1 MVMHLMKKTL
11 LYVPLLLLVTLIAA
25 CGSNGTST
33 TTGTTS
39 ATATT
44 TAAKNCPT
52 TASGTINSVSNTTLL
67 FTNRQGTEEQA
78 TFDSSTVIIQ
88 QGSGTTTDL
97 KEGTPVTTTVQQGS
111 NNTYTALTI
120 SLRNGA
126 ALAASRLG
134 SLRGCL
140 GTRRNGT
147 SGTGGAGT
155 GLGNL
160 PGVFGTATAGRQS
173 VSGTIAQLSGS
184 TLVITDASGNDF
196 SIQVT
201 KTTRIN
207 KTGTGTA
214 SDLKS
219 GLTVTMLGT
228 KDSQGVF
235 HATYIV
241 ISARIPRVTTNNG

>member
-1 MVMHLMKKTL
+1 MKKPL
-11 LYVPLLLLVTLIAA
+11 QFVPFLLLALFIAA
-25 CGSNGTST
+25 CGSNGTT
-33 TTGTTS
+33 TTSGSTS

-44 TAAKNCPT
+44 TAAKSCPA

-67 FTNRQGTEEQA
+67 FTDRQGTEVQA
-78 TFDSSTVIIQ
+78 TYDSSTVFIQ
-88 QGSGTTTDL
+88 QAAGTTADL

-126 ALAASRLG
+126 ALTVGRLG
-134 SLRGCL
+134 SLRGCV
-140 GTRRNGT
+140 GQRRNGIG
-147 SGTGGAGT
+147 GTGGA

-160 PGVFGTATAGRQS
+160 PGVFGTATAAGRQS
-173 VSGTIAQLSGS
+173 VSGTIAQMNGS
-184 TLVITDASGNDF
+184 TLVVTDASGNDF

-201 KTTRIN
+201 KTTRIG
-207 KTGTGTA
+207 KTETATA

-219 GLTVTMLGT
+219 GLTVTVAGT
-228 KDSQGVF
+228 KDSQGVL

-241 ISARIPRVTTNNG
+241 ISARIPRVTTSNG